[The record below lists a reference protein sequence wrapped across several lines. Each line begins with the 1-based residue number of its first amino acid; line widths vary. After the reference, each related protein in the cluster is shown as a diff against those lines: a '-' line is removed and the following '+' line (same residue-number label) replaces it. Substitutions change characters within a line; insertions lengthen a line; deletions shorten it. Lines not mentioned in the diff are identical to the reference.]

1 MAQGE
6 EAYKK
11 QVAESQAKAE
21 KTEKTEAPA
30 V

>member
-11 QVAESQAKAE
+11 QLAESQANAE
-21 KTEKTEAPA
+21 KTEKTQAPA